1 MKETFVNGVPT
12 PWTPVKANEENKK
25 CTVEVWGRT
34 YTVDKNLLFS
44 SVVSQGVEMLS
55 SPIRIKAG
63 EDGHPIEW
71 KDIDCFL
78 SECDEKQA
86 TIYATAQSE
95 AFIVNTCMKI
105 EFDGCATMDVK
116 LMPKGFTV
124 PQLFGLEPKEGTPTL
139 LDYLWIEVPM
149 KKELATLYHVYPNDV
164 MPSDTGET
172 NNSEKYSGSGFL
184 NNRNMDLGFCAVAHL
199 GNDDLGLSVLAE
211 SPKGWEPEN
220 MRKAYQFAEEEDS
233 QILRIRLLDKQP
245 YDWEHSGAE
254 NQRAGRYSFPSVCF
268 RIAMQASPVKPFPA
282 NPYKEK
288 ILHIDCF
295 KKIPNEYME
304 FLANPVKEGD
314 SEIGYDRIK
323 RLGVTTLVIH
333 EKWNQT
339 QNYWRLTQRTSHQL
353 RTIIEE
359 CHKRGI
365 KVLPY
370 FGYEMTSMSDFWTDH
385 VELYALK
392 PANSPKRAVAWYRFP
407 AQRACP
413 VCYASGFAQQWSD
426 GLEKLVDEYNF
437 DGVYLDGTGMVWSCG
452 NEAHGCGYTDND
464 GVRHDTHPV
473 FAVRSLF
480 KRLYDIFNSRGK
492 VINCHISDC
501 VSLAGMSFAHSLWLG
516 EYIQYSLVKEG
527 SDEMPEGY
535 LRASHSGRN
544 FGLPTEFIVYE
555 NRPIWKFEDAIAFSL
570 VHGILPRPNDIC
582 GPLEQMSAIWKIIDN
597 FDIENSTWHPYWDNP
612 QFTVDNEAV
621 KVSGYKDKNDNWLL
635 FVANSKTAE
644 IAECTIKGFTGCVRD
659 EETGETLQIN
669 NGEIKI
675 PMDRFAHRIFTVK

>member
-1 MKETFVNGVPT
+1 MKETFVNGVPA
-12 PWTPVKANEENKK
+12 PWLPVKAKEENKC
-25 CTVEVWGRT
+25 CTVEIWGRT

-44 SVVSQGVEMLS
+44 SVTTQGVELLA
-55 SPIRIKAG
+55 SPIRINAS
-63 EDGHPIEW
+63 ENGHKIEW
-71 KDIDCFL
+71 RDIDCFL
-78 SECDEKQA
+78 GECDQKQA
-86 TIYATAQSE
+86 IIYATAQSD
-95 AFIVNTCMKI
+95 AFIVNTCMKV
-105 EFDGCATMDVK
+105 EFDGCATIDVK
-116 LMPKGFTV
+116 LMPKGYTV
-124 PQLFGLEPKEGTPTL
+124 PQLFGLESKESTTTL
-139 LDYLWIEVPM
+139 LDYFWIETPV
-149 KKELATLYHVYPNDV
+149 KKELASLYHVYPNDV

-172 NNSEKYSGSGFL
+172 DNSVKYSGSGFL
-184 NNRNMDLGFCAVAHL
+184 DNRNMDLGFCAVAHL
-199 GNDDLGLSVLAE
+199 GNDDLGLSFLAE
-211 SPKGWEPEN
+211 SPNGWEPES
-220 MRKAYQFAEEEDS
+220 MQKAYQFVEEENA

-245 YDWEHSGAE
+245 YDWEHSEAE
-254 NQRAGRYSFPSVCF
+254 KPEFGQYSYPSVCF
-268 RIAMQASPVKPFPA
+268 RLAMQASPVKPFPN

-288 ILHIDCF
+288 LLHIDCF
-295 KKIPNEYME
+295 KKVQADYID

-314 SEIGYDRIK
+314 TEIGYDRIK

-370 FGYEMTSMSDFWTDH
+370 FGYEMSSMSDFWTDH
-385 VELYALK
+385 VELYAK
-392 PANSPKRAVAWYRFP
+392 KSVDMRKRAVAWYRFP

-413 VCYASGFAQQWSD
+413 VCYASPFAEQWSD

-452 NEAHGCGYTDND
+452 NANHGCGYTDND

-473 FAVRSLF
+473 FAVRNLF

-501 VSLAGMSFAHSLWLG
+501 VSLPGMAFAHSLWLG

-527 SDEMPEGY
+527 STEMPEGY

-582 GPLEQMSAIWKIIDN
+582 GPLEQMSEIWKIIDR
-597 FDIENSTWHPYWDNP
+597 FDIDSSTWHPYWNNHDFTADNK
-612 QFTVDNEAV
+612 AV
-621 KVSGYKDKNDNWLL
+621 KISGYKDKDGKWLL
-635 FVANSKTAE
+635 FIANAETAE
-644 IAECTIKGFTGCVRD
+644 IASCTITGFKGTVTD
-659 EETGETLQIN
+659 EES
-669 NGEIKI
+669 GEILTAENGSLTIKM
-675 PMDRFAHRIFTVK
+675 PRFGHRIITVK